1 MYGYNYAY
9 GGYNNPYY
17 SNPVPDNL
25 QQLRNNNQMQ
35 QPMVQQPQ
43 QIQQPQPQTNN
54 GLIWVQG
61 EAGAKSYLVAPN
73 TTIMLMDSEASKFY
87 LKSAD
92 ASGMPLPL
100 RTFEYAET
108 TPNGNNTAVNTSKND
123 LNIDLGKYV
132 TRDELNEILANLTAT
147 GDTKKTTKK
156 AEKENDNG

>member
-43 QIQQPQPQTNN
+43 PQPQTNN

-73 TTIMLMDSEASKFY
+73 TTIMLMDSEQNRFF

-100 RTFEYAET
+100 RTFEYAEIT
-108 TPNGNNTAVNTSKND
+108 QNGNNTAVNPPKTD
-123 LNIDLGKYV
+123 FNIDLGKYV
-132 TRDELNEILANLTAT
+132 TRDELKEILANLTAT
-147 GDTKKTTKK
+147 GDIKKATKK

>member
-1 MYGYNYAY
+1 MYGNSNYYSGFNAPYFYNPMP
-9 GGYNNPYY
+9 NPY
-17 SNPVPDNL
+17 SQLKNEQA
-25 QQLRNNNQMQ
+25 QQTMA
-35 QPMVQQPQ
+35 QPQ
-43 QIQQPQPQTNN
+43 QIQQPQPQAQTNN

-108 TPNGNNTAVNTSKND
+108 TPNGNNTAVNSPKND

-147 GDTKKTTKK
+147 SDTKKTAKK
-156 AEKENDNG
+156 VEKENDNG

>member
-35 QPMVQQPQ
+35 QPMV
-43 QIQQPQPQTNN
+43 QQPQPQTNN

-92 ASGMPLPL
+92 SSGMPLPL
-100 RTFEYAET
+100 RIFDYKERQSA
-108 TPNGNNTAVNTSKND
+108 PTSDFKAPTSD
-123 LNIDLGKYV
+123 FSELDGKYI
-132 TRDELNEILANLTAT
+132 TREEFEQRMAAVSHNCKCKEKPKKNNLTEDAT
-147 GDTKKTTKK
+147 DG
-156 AEKENDNG
+156 E

>member
-43 QIQQPQPQTNN
+43 PQPQTNN

-73 TTIMLMDSEASKFY
+73 TTIMLMDSEQNRFF

-100 RTFEYAET
+100 RTFEFAEIT
-108 TPNGNNTAVNTSKND
+108 QNGNETAVNASKTD

-132 TRDELNEILANLTAT
+132 TRDELNEILANMTAT
-147 GDTKKTTKK
+147 SDTKKTAKK

>member
-1 MYGYNYAY
+1 MYGNSNYYSGFNAPYFYNPMP
-9 GGYNNPYY
+9 NPY
-17 SNPVPDNL
+17 SQLKNEQA
-25 QQLRNNNQMQ
+25 QQTMA
-35 QPMVQQPQ
+35 QPQ
-43 QIQQPQPQTNN
+43 QIQQPRAQAQTNN

-100 RTFEYAET
+100 RTFEYAEIT
-108 TPNGNNTAVNTSKND
+108 QNGNETAVNTPKTE

-147 GDTKKTTKK
+147 GETKKTTKK
-156 AEKENDNG
+156 AEKENNNG

>member
-25 QQLRNNNQMQ
+25 QQLRNNQMQ

-73 TTIMLMDSEASKFY
+73 TTIMLMDSEQNRFF

-100 RTFEYAET
+100 RTFEYAEIT
-108 TPNGNNTAVNTSKND
+108 QNGNETAVNTQKSD

-147 GDTKKTTKK
+147 SDTKKTAKK
-156 AEKENDNG
+156 VEKENDNG

>member
-9 GGYNNPYY
+9 SSYNNPYY

-73 TTIMLMDSEASKFY
+73 ATVMLMDSEGERFY

-108 TPNGNNTAVNTSKND
+108 TPNGNNTAVNAPKND

-147 GDTKKTTKK
+147 SDTKKTVKK
-156 AEKENDNG
+156 VEKENDNG

>member
-1 MYGYNYAY
+1 MYGNSNYYSGFNTPYFYNPMP
-9 GGYNNPYY
+9 NPY
-17 SNPVPDNL
+17 SQLKNEQT
-25 QQLRNNNQMQ
+25 QQTMA
-35 QPMVQQPQ
+35 QPQ
-43 QIQQPQPQTNN
+43 QIQQPQQQTNN

-108 TPNGNNTAVNTSKND
+108 TPNGNNTAVNPSKND